1 MTGFQST
8 GKAVQDVIEDPAR
21 AEMISNTE
29 YARAMT
35 EANLATYA
43 ENEVEELDWLA
54 ESDACEECKENEEAS
69 PIKAGDE
76 WPNGD
81 VPCHPR
87 CRCAISAHITLEPT
101 PLEETQ

>member
-1 MTGFQST
+1 MGGEEHHVTDSADEQAAT
-8 GKAVQDVIEDPAR
+8 PK
-21 AEMISNTE
+21 
-29 YARAMT
+29 AMT

-43 ENEVEELDWLA
+43 ENEVEELEWLA

-87 CRCAISAHITLEPT
+87 
-101 PLEETQ
+101 